1 MYVLS
6 TMKNNITKITKPA
19 KKEDKRMPM
28 HEYPHLFLK
37 LHIYLRKE
45 LSDDAFRAKILFT

>member
-1 MYVLS
+1 
-6 TMKNNITKITKPA
+6 
-19 KKEDKRMPM
+19 MPM
-28 HEYPHLFLK
+28 HEYPHLFFK